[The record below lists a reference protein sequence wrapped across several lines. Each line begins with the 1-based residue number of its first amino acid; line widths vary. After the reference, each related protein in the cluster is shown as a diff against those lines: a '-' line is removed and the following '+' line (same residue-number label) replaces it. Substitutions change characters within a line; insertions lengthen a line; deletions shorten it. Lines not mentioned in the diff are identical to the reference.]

1 MSGNGLAVVLLAG
14 GAGRRF
20 GGDKL
25 FYQVDGVPMFRRAAD
40 LVLSLGDLAGIKMVV
55 TGDGRIAESLER
67 DGFHVVWNRESERGI
82 SRSVALAAEEA
93 EKKNASALCFMVCDQ
108 PWLREDTLA
117 GFLTAWKES
126 GKTLGSLIWNGQAGN
141 PAVFGKIWW
150 EELKNLSG
158 DRGGRQVL
166 NRRREE
172 VFFYEAAEAR
182 ELEDVD
188 WRPEN
193 IL

>member
-1 MSGNGLAVVLLAG
+1 MSGNGLAVVLLAV

-20 GGDKL
+20 GGGKL
-25 FYQVDGVPMFRRAAD
+25 VYQVDGGPMFRRAAD

-67 DGFHVVWNRESERGI
+67 DGFHVVWNREPERGI